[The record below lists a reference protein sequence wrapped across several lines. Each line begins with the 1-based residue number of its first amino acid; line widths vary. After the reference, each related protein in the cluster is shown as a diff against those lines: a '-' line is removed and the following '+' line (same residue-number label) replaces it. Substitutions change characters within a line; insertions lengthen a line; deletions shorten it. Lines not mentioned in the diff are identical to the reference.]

1 MAQSELAI
9 HVPVEVLATQL
20 DITDLLA
27 KAATIEELFKTA
39 FIPTDRHSEYARWI
53 DELRILKHCGRAI
66 GPRDVGK
73 SRSSVNYRE
82 EDIKRVSCVKAWSN
96 SSSKRLFSQILKD
109 INHAAWRGKR
119 HDLRARL
126 AGCLELFGIELL
138 LIDNAD
144 NLQREALID
153 LKQLHEESGVPIVL
167 IGGQDLD
174 NTLVNFDLLTCF
186 PTLFEFDALDEGDL
200 KKTLETIE
208 FDILALPQASNLWEG
223 TVFETLAGST
233 QARMGVLIKILS
245 KTVLHSLK
253 KGHGKVDETILTNIA
268 NRYGRQYVPLEV
280 RNKPQSIE
288 GR

>member
-66 GPRDVGK
+66 GLKKVGK
-73 SRSSVNYRE
+73 SRSSVHYRE
-82 EDIKRVSCVKAWSN
+82 EDRKRVAYVKAWSN
-96 SSSKRLFSQILKD
+96 SSSKGLFSKILKD

-119 HDLRARL
+119 HDLRDRL

-167 IGGQDLD
+167 IGEQDLD
-174 NTLVNFDLLTCF
+174 NNLANFDLLTCF
-186 PTLFEFDALDEGDL
+186 PTLFEFDALDEDDL

-208 FDILALPQASNLWEG
+208 FDILVLPQASNLSEG
-223 TVFETLAGST
+223 TLFETLAVST
-233 QARMGVLIKILS
+233 QARMGVLIEILS
-245 KTVLHSLK
+245 KTVLHSLS
-253 KGHGKVDETILTNIA
+253 KGHGKVDEGVLNNIA
-268 NRYGRQYVPLEV
+268 NRYGRKYVPLEI
-280 RNKPQSIE
+280 RNKPPSID
-288 GR
+288 G

>member
-20 DITDLLA
+20 DITALLA
-27 KAATIEELFKTA
+27 KSATIEELFKTA
-39 FIPTDRHSEYARWI
+39 FISTDRHSEYARWI

-66 GPRDVGK
+66 GPKHVGK

-82 EDIKRVSCVKAWSN
+82 EDLKRVSCVKAWSN
-96 SSSKRLFSQILKD
+96 SSSRRLFSQILKD
-109 INHAAWRGKR
+109 INHAAWRGKPK
-119 HDLRARL
+119 DLQARL
-126 AGCLELFGIELL
+126 AGCVELFGIELL

-167 IGGQDLD
+167 IGGKDLD

-186 PTLFEFDALDEGDL
+186 PTLFEFDALDEEDL

-208 FDILALPQASNLWEG
+208 LDILALPQASNLWEG
-223 TVFETLAGST
+223 RLFEILRNST
-233 QARMGVLIKILS
+233 QSRMGILIEILS
-245 KTVLHSLK
+245 KTVLHSLR
-253 KGHGKVDETILTNIA
+253 KGHGKVDEEILSNIA
-268 NRYGRQYVPLEV
+268 NRYGRQYVPLET
-280 RNKPQSIE
+280 RNKTPSIE
-288 GR
+288 G